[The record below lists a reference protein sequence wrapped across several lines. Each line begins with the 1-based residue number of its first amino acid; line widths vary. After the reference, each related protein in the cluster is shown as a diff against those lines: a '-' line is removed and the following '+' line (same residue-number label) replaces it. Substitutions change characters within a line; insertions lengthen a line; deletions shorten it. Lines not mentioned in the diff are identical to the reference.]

1 MEDEILNLNEADI
14 HEVFEMEDNAEEDYF
29 SYDNDKKDLDYSGIV
44 GDSTRF
50 YLKEISKIPLLT
62 YEEEKKLALRIKD
75 GDQKAVDILVE
86 HNLRLV
92 VSIAKHYTGCG
103 LSLLDLIQ
111 EGNVGLIE
119 AAKKYDV
126 DKGFRFSTYAT
137 WWVRQKIGR
146 ALSDQSR
153 SIRVPAHIAELV
165 SKIKKIMGTMTQELG
180 RTPTEEEIAKKLN
193 VEVDKVKVALD
204 MSQAIS
210 SLDVPVGED
219 EETTIG
225 DLQADPS
232 VKNLM
237 ANLID
242 EANRQIIETVFATLN
257 EREANVLRLRFG
269 MNVNHAY
276 TLEEVGNELGITR
289 ERVRQIE
296 TRALRKMRN
305 PVRMNVLREALA

>member
-1 MEDEILNLNEADI
+1 MENETLNLNEADI
-14 HEVFEMEDNAEEDYF
+14 HEVFDVEDNNEEDYF
-29 SYDNDKKDLDYSGIV
+29 SYDDDKKDLDYSGIV

-75 GDQKAVDILVE
+75 GDQDAIDTLVE

-165 SKIKKIMGTMTQELG
+165 SKIKKAMGTMTQELG

-204 MSQAIS
+204 MSQAVS

-225 DLQADPS
+225 DLQADHS
-232 VKNLM
+232 VKSLM

-269 MNVNHAY
+269 MDVNHAY
-276 TLEEVGNELGITR
+276 TLEEVGSELGITR

-305 PVRMNVLREALA
+305 PARMNVLREALA

>member
-1 MEDEILNLNEADI
+1 MENETLNLNEADI
-14 HEVFEMEDNAEEDYF
+14 HEVFEMEDNTEEDYF

-204 MSQAIS
+204 MSQAVS
-210 SLDVPVGED
+210 SLDVPIGED

-237 ANLID
+237 TNLID

-305 PVRMNVLREALA
+305 PVRMNILREALA

>member
-1 MEDEILNLNEADI
+1 MENETLNLNEADI
-14 HEVFEMEDNAEEDYF
+14 HEIFNVEDNNEEDYF

-75 GDQKAVDILVE
+75 GDQDAIDTLIE

-92 VSIAKHYTGCG
+92 VSIATHYTGCG

-111 EGNVGLIE
+111 EGNVGLIK

-165 SKIKKIMGTMTQELG
+165 SKIKKVMGEMTQELG

-204 MSQAIS
+204 MSQAVS

-269 MNVNHAY
+269 MDVNHAY

-305 PVRMNVLREALA
+305 PIRMNVLREALA

>member
-1 MEDEILNLNEADI
+1 MENETLNLNEADI
-14 HEVFEMEDNAEEDYF
+14 HEVFDVEDNNEEDYF

-62 YEEEKKLALRIKD
+62 YEEEKNLALRIKD
-75 GDQKAVDILVE
+75 GDQEAADILVE

-165 SKIKKIMGTMTQELG
+165 SKIKKAMGAMTQELG

-204 MSQAIS
+204 MSQAVS

-225 DLQADPS
+225 DLQADHS
-232 VKNLM
+232 VKSLM

-305 PVRMNVLREALA
+305 PARMNVLREALT

>member
-1 MEDEILNLNEADI
+1 MEDETLNLNEADI
-14 HEVFEMEDNAEEDYF
+14 HEVFDVEDNAEEDYF

-75 GDQKAVDILVE
+75 GDQKAVDTLIE

-180 RTPTEEEIAKKLN
+180 RTPTEAEIAKKLN

-204 MSQAIS
+204 MSQAVS
-210 SLDVPVGED
+210 SLDVPIGED

-269 MNVNHAY
+269 MDVNHAY